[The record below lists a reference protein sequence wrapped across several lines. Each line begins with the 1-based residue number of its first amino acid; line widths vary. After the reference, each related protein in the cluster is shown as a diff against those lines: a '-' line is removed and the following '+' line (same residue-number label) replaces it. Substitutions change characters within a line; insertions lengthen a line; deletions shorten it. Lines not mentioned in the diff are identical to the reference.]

1 MSWFFSKSSSES
13 YNSFPVTTPLQQQRL
28 NQIKS
33 LAQHLN
39 VIEVQRDIEYRVT
52 FPVAGNT
59 INFNILLPPNF
70 PNEKPIVTVSPKLKH
85 PWVNEQMIIVDAPGL
100 KTFYVHSDLGK
111 VVKQIIK
118 EFKTNPPQFSN
129 SFSPSTNLTS
139 PSGFNQQLINPVKE
153 VKLNV
158 IPDRPPHYSENHK
171 VIASNKCTYDEAI
184 QPCDIQTDIN
194 NVMEKLKHFSKIEL
208 ENVCNNEDLLLE
220 YIEEMKT
227 ITDLQVQR
235 TKLLEENENIA
246 VMNLKFETQIED
258 KQVDLKELIEE
269 SDDLYHKFQNK
280 SQKQTELLQM
290 YEIGH
295 ISTNLRISILEVE
308 EDSENIADQFLSG
321 SLNLES
327 FLEKFLDKRKLT
339 HIRRAKEE
347 MLKSVFV

>member
-1 MSWFFSKSSSES
+1 MSWFFSKSSSEP
-13 YNSFPVTTPLQQQRL
+13 YNSIPVTTPLQQQRL

-33 LAQHLN
+33 LTQHLN
-39 VIEVQRDIEYRVT
+39 VVEVQRDTEYRVT
-52 FPVAGNT
+52 FSVAGNT

-70 PNEKPIVTVSPKLKH
+70 PNEKPVVTVSPKLKH

-100 KTFYVHSDLGK
+100 KT
-111 VVKQIIK
+111 
-118 EFKTNPPQFSN
+118 
-129 SFSPSTNLTS
+129 
-139 PSGFNQQLINPVKE
+139 
-153 VKLNV
+153 
-158 IPDRPPHYSENHK
+158 

-235 TKLLEENENIA
+235 TKLLEENESIA
-246 VMNLKFETQIED
+246 AMNLKFETEIED
-258 KQVDLKELIEE
+258 QQGNLKELIEE

-280 SQKQTELLQM
+280 SQKQSELLQM